1 MINLNNSNV
10 KLNCIKK
17 VCNYFFRKIMI
28 YMMNILNF
36 VYFNKFS
43 ALILI

>member
-1 MINLNNSNV
+1 MNQYDLNNSNV

-28 YMMNILNF
+28 YIDIYDEYIEFCL
-36 VYFNKFS
+36 
-43 ALILI
+43 L